1 MVCLLVKT
9 ITTNIWSFLSQCD
22 DNKLANLLINLEAKL
37 NDWLSLSLNVVL
49 NTSHAQIVLA
59 IF

>member
-22 DNKLANLLINLEAKL
+22 DNKLANLLINLEAKSAMKGL
-37 NDWLSLSLNVVL
+37 LGFHCAS
-49 NTSHAQIVLA
+49 
-59 IF
+59 